1 MKCGKYQDQIVLYLY
16 RELDQAERRELEQH
30 LGECSACA
38 RDLAYTR
45 EVFGL
50 IDQAE
55 ADVIPEA
62 RWDSCWTRIAQGIQ
76 SPPRSRRSWMG
87 FPGWAAVT
95 AAVLLIFAAGI
106 FLGRFWTV
114 SRPPG
119 EADTASAAGFS
130 SITLQDYFSS
140 LQPVLI
146 EYANQPAESIGED
159 RIVVDRIVVDRSLI
173 HSLLVQNFMLMRLA
187 AQNDPEAAELLEDI
201 DLVLREIKNLDGSD
215 PDAPAMIR
223 RLIHQRDILFK
234 MNVIQTL

>member
-16 RELDQAERRELEQH
+16 RELDPAERRDLERH

-62 RWDSCWTRIAQGIQ
+62 RWDSCWTRIVQGIQ
-76 SPPRSRRSWMG
+76 SPPRSRRSWAG
-87 FPGWAAVT
+87 VPRWAPIA

-106 FLGRFWTV
+106 FLGRFWPN
-114 SRPPG
+114 SRPPA
-119 EADTASAAGFS
+119 EPDTASAAGFS
-130 SITLQDYFSS
+130 SITLQDYFAS
-140 LQPVLI
+140 LQPVLA
-146 EYANQPAESIGED
+146 EYANQPAESVGD
-159 RIVVDRIVVDRSLI
+159 DRIVVDRSLI

-187 AQNDPEAAELLEDI
+187 AQNDPEAVDLLEDI

-215 PDAPAMIR
+215 PEAPAMIR
-223 RLIHQRDILFK
+223 RLIYQRDILFK
-234 MNVIQTL
+234 MNLIQTL